1 MLGAAILS
9 NINPAFLE
17 YSRRIWGFLSL
28 FWGAAP
34 GLVCSTADGRLHGLS
49 CPFSADKWTLWGQLR
64 DTVRPSAT
72 TSPHWS
78 TAPEGSEE

>member
-49 CPFSADKWTLWGQLR
+49 CPFSAEVG
-64 DTVRPSAT
+64 T
-72 TSPHWS
+72 TEGHSPAQCHNFTPLVHS
-78 TAPEGSEE
+78 P